1 MLRLFLVPFTAKG
14 DQTISRPI
22 EELALYAVLADL
34 KIVHEPPLDQLPELA
49 VTDCCNLTAR
59 EVKEIL
65 DQIRL
70 KRADEEELGYEL
82 RRAIRHA
89 ELFSK
94 GTAEES
100 LAMVAELMKLEKMNK
115 EIAVKIAD
123 IRPVTKD
130 ELRAIYAKERFTLS
144 EEELNSILEIVF
156 RG

>member
-1 MLRLFLVPFTAKG
+1 MIVKSVLQEDLLT
-14 DQTISRPI
+14 
-22 EELALYAVLADL
+22 LA
-34 KIVHEPPLDQLPELA
+34 
-49 VTDCCNLTAR
+49 
-59 EVKEIL
+59 EVKELL

-89 ELFSK
+89 ELFAK

-100 LAMVAELMKLEKMNK
+100 QAMVAELMKLEKMNK
-115 EIAVKIAD
+115 QIAVKIAD
-123 IRPVTKD
+123 VRPISKD

>member
-1 MLRLFLVPFTAKG
+1 MIVKSVLQEDLLT
-14 DQTISRPI
+14 
-22 EELALYAVLADL
+22 LA
-34 KIVHEPPLDQLPELA
+34 
-49 VTDCCNLTAR
+49 

-65 DQIRL
+65 DQIRM
-70 KRADEEELGYEL
+70 KRAEEEELGYEL

-100 LAMVAELMKLEKMNK
+100 RALVAELMKLEKMSP

-123 IRPVTKD
+123 IKPVTKD

-144 EEELNSILEIVF
+144 EEELNNILDIVF

>member
-1 MLRLFLVPFTAKG
+1 MIVKSVLQEDLLT
-14 DQTISRPI
+14 
-22 EELALYAVLADL
+22 LA
-34 KIVHEPPLDQLPELA
+34 
-49 VTDCCNLTAR
+49 
-59 EVKEIL
+59 EVKELL

-89 ELFSK
+89 DLFAR

-100 LAMVAELMKLEKMNK
+100 QAMVAELMKLEKMNK
-115 EIAVKIAD
+115 QIAVKIAD
-123 IRPVTKD
+123 IRPTTKD

-144 EEELNSILEIVF
+144 EEELTSILEIVF

>member
-1 MLRLFLVPFTAKG
+1 MIVKSVLQEDLLT
-14 DQTISRPI
+14 
-22 EELALYAVLADL
+22 LA
-34 KIVHEPPLDQLPELA
+34 
-49 VTDCCNLTAR
+49 
-59 EVKEIL
+59 EVKDIL
-65 DQIRL
+65 DQIRD
-70 KRADEEELGYEL
+70 KRSDEEELGYEL

-100 LAMVAELMKLEKMNK
+100 RAVVAELIKLEKMNL

-123 IRPVTKD
+123 IKPVNKD

-144 EEELNSILEIVF
+144 EEELNNILEIVF

>member
-1 MLRLFLVPFTAKG
+1 MIVKSVLQEDLLT
-14 DQTISRPI
+14 
-22 EELALYAVLADL
+22 LA
-34 KIVHEPPLDQLPELA
+34 
-49 VTDCCNLTAR
+49 
-59 EVKEIL
+59 EVKDIL
-65 DQIRL
+65 DQIRD
-70 KRADEEELGYEL
+70 KRSDEEELGYEL

-100 LAMVAELMKLEKMNK
+100 RAVVAELIKLEKMNL

-123 IRPVTKD
+123 IKPVNKD

-144 EEELNSILEIVF
+144 KEELDNILEIVF

>member
-1 MLRLFLVPFTAKG
+1 MIVKSVLKEDLMT
-14 DQTISRPI
+14 
-22 EELALYAVLADL
+22 LA
-34 KIVHEPPLDQLPELA
+34 
-49 VTDCCNLTAR
+49 
-59 EVKEIL
+59 EVKEAL
-65 DQIRL
+65 DEIKL

-89 ELFSK
+89 ELFAH

-100 LAMVAELMKLEKMNK
+100 RRMVEELMKLEKMTQ

-123 IRPVTKD
+123 IRPITKD

-144 EEELNSILEIVF
+144 EEELNGILDIVF

>member
-1 MLRLFLVPFTAKG
+1 MIVKSVLQEDLLT
-14 DQTISRPI
+14 
-22 EELALYAVLADL
+22 LA
-34 KIVHEPPLDQLPELA
+34 
-49 VTDCCNLTAR
+49 
-59 EVKEIL
+59 EVKELL

-89 ELFSK
+89 EIFAK

-100 LAMVAELMKLEKMNK
+100 QAMVAELMKLEKMNK
-115 EIAVKIAD
+115 QIAVKIAD
-123 IRPVTKD
+123 VRPTSKD

>member
-1 MLRLFLVPFTAKG
+1 MIVKSVLQEDLLT
-14 DQTISRPI
+14 
-22 EELALYAVLADL
+22 LA
-34 KIVHEPPLDQLPELA
+34 
-49 VTDCCNLTAR
+49 
-59 EVKEIL
+59 EVKELL

-89 ELFSK
+89 DLFAK

-100 LAMVAELMKLEKMNK
+100 QAMVAELMKLEKMNK
-115 EIAVKIAD
+115 QIAVKIAD
-123 IRPVTKD
+123 IRPTTKD

>member
-1 MLRLFLVPFTAKG
+1 MIVKSVLQEDLLT
-14 DQTISRPI
+14 
-22 EELALYAVLADL
+22 LA
-34 KIVHEPPLDQLPELA
+34 
-49 VTDCCNLTAR
+49 

-65 DQIRL
+65 DQIRE
-70 KRADEEELGYEL
+70 RRSEEEELGYEL

-89 ELFSK
+89 EIFSK

-100 LAMVAELMKLEKMNK
+100 RALVAELMKLGKMSL

-123 IRPVTKD
+123 VKPVNKD

-144 EEELNSILEIVF
+144 EEELDNILEIVF

>member
-1 MLRLFLVPFTAKG
+1 MIVKSVL
-14 DQTISRPI
+14 Q
-22 EELALYAVLADL
+22 EELLTLA
-34 KIVHEPPLDQLPELA
+34 
-49 VTDCCNLTAR
+49 
-59 EVKEIL
+59 EVKELL

-89 ELFSK
+89 DLFAR

-100 LAMVAELMKLEKMNK
+100 RAMVAELIKLEKMNRQ
-115 EIAVKIAD
+115 IAVKIAD
-123 IRPVTKD
+123 IRPTTKD

-144 EEELNSILEIVF
+144 EEELASILEIVF

>member
-1 MLRLFLVPFTAKG
+1 MIVKSVLQEDLLT
-14 DQTISRPI
+14 
-22 EELALYAVLADL
+22 LA
-34 KIVHEPPLDQLPELA
+34 
-49 VTDCCNLTAR
+49 
-59 EVKEIL
+59 EVKELL

-89 ELFSK
+89 DLFAR

-100 LAMVAELMKLEKMNK
+100 QAMVAELIKLEKMNRQ
-115 EIAVKIAD
+115 IAVKIAD
-123 IRPVTKD
+123 IRPTTKD

-144 EEELNSILEIVF
+144 EEELASILEIVF

>member
-1 MLRLFLVPFTAKG
+1 MIVKSVLQEDLLT
-14 DQTISRPI
+14 
-22 EELALYAVLADL
+22 LA
-34 KIVHEPPLDQLPELA
+34 
-49 VTDCCNLTAR
+49 
-59 EVKEIL
+59 EVKELL

-89 ELFSK
+89 DLFAK

-100 LAMVAELMKLEKMNK
+100 QAMVVELMKLEKMNK
-115 EIAVKIAD
+115 QIAVKIAD
-123 IRPVTKD
+123 VRPTSKD

-144 EEELNSILEIVF
+144 EEELTSILEIVF

>member
-1 MLRLFLVPFTAKG
+1 MA
-14 DQTISRPI
+14 
-22 EELALYAVLADL
+22 
-34 KIVHEPPLDQLPELA
+34 
-49 VTDCCNLTAR
+49 
-59 EVKEIL
+59 EVREIL

-100 LAMVAELMKLEKMNK
+100 QAMVAELMKQEKMNR

-123 IRPVTKD
+123 VRPVTKD

-144 EEELNSILEIVF
+144 EEELNNILEIVF

>member
-1 MLRLFLVPFTAKG
+1 MIVKSVLQEDLLT
-14 DQTISRPI
+14 
-22 EELALYAVLADL
+22 LA
-34 KIVHEPPLDQLPELA
+34 
-49 VTDCCNLTAR
+49 
-59 EVKEIL
+59 EVKEML

-89 ELFSK
+89 ELFAK

-100 LAMVAELMKLEKMNK
+100 QAMVAELMKLEKMNK
-115 EIAVKIAD
+115 QIAVKIAD
-123 IRPVTKD
+123 VRPTSKD

>member
-1 MLRLFLVPFTAKG
+1 MT
-14 DQTISRPI
+14 
-22 EELALYAVLADL
+22 LA
-34 KIVHEPPLDQLPELA
+34 
-49 VTDCCNLTAR
+49 
-59 EVKEIL
+59 EVKEAL
-65 DQIRL
+65 DEIKL

-89 ELFSK
+89 ELFAH

-100 LAMVAELMKLEKMNK
+100 RRMVEELMKLEKMTQ

-123 IRPVTKD
+123 VRPITKD

-144 EEELNSILEIVF
+144 EEELNGILDIVF